1 MLRRAGLR
9 PTAGLSLD
17 QRKLPLVKR
26 VALLGSLVGVVSG
39 CCLGLVNL
47 LLIDTER
54 SSTLKSGALDGSFDE
69 FGFEVHADN
78 TARPDATTLTVRGPD
93 IDGVLA
99 SMTAALASAG
109 CRVVEMHARSSSL
122 DERRVEDTFV
132 VQSLGRQVDDDA
144 LEEVSAR
151 VLAATKDPLQAR
163 SLKAELARLQEEV
176 AELRR
181 RNGVLERAMARAAI
195 KTFPSNGQG

>member
-1 MLRRAGLR
+1 VLFGGTLEAMLRRAGLR

-93 IDGVLA
+93 IDGRARFDDGGVDNPSDHA
-99 SMTAALASAG
+99 HSA
-109 CRVVEMHARSSSL
+109 VMS
-122 DERRVEDTFV
+122 RR
-132 VQSLGRQVDDDA
+132 
-144 LEEVSAR
+144 
-151 VLAATKDPLQAR
+151 
-163 SLKAELARLQEEV
+163 ARLDDGGARLCRLQGG
-176 AELRR
+176 RD
-181 RNGVLERAMARAAI
+181 ARALVVA
-195 KTFPSNGQG
+195 